1 MEFYDMV
8 QRLQLM
14 YGMKIILISCGSFY
28 ISIGADAILLNKKL
42 GLKLNCAKKCV
53 CKVGVPKNSI
63 DKYIEKIDGLG
74 YSYIILDYD
83 KETNKLI
90 KISEKH
96 GKCIEETAFNNECEK
111 CDRRRY
117 IDRIVHRWLVDNFLE
132 PAFVPTFINTSFACI
147 KGRGMH
153 RAALY
158 VQKCM
163 KSALNKCEGYYILKM
178 DIAKYFD
185 SIDKNILFEI
195 LKRKIKDEKLL
206 WLIKEILFSQKREK
220 GLEIGNY
227 TSQMLGNIYL
237 NEQDQFVKHKLHIKY
252 YARYLDDSVIIVKT
266 KQEAKIALKEITR
279 FLEENLKLKLN
290 NKTQIFKGKQGANF
304 CGYKINEYRMKLRD
318 KGKRKLKKKIKK
330 LTNKIYNGEITSI
343 DARMYLA
350 GHMGYIKYADVKKPQ
365 QQQSEQYQ
373 R

>member
-14 YGMKIILISCGSFY
+14 YGMRIILICCGSFY
-28 ISIGADAILLNKKL
+28 ISIGADAIVLNKEL
-42 GLKLNCAKKCV
+42 GLKLNCAKKGV
-53 CKVGVPKNSI
+53 CKVGVPKSYI
-63 DKYIEKIDGLG
+63 EKYIEKLDRLG

-83 KETNKLI
+83 KEKNKLI
-90 KISEKH
+90 KICEKQ
-96 GKCIEETAFNNECEK
+96 GKSIEETAFNNECEK

-132 PAFVPTFINTSFACI
+132 PAYVPTFINTSFACI

-158 VQKCM
+158 VQTCM
-163 KSALNKCEGYYILKM
+163 KSALTKWGEYYILKM
-178 DIAKYFD
+178 DVAKYFD

-195 LKRKIKDEKLL
+195 LQRKIKDEKLL
-206 WLIKEILFSQKREK
+206 WLVREILFSQERDK

-227 TSQMLGNIYL
+227 TSQMFGNIYL

-252 YARYLDDSVIIVKT
+252 YARYLDDSIIIVKT
-266 KQEAKIALKEITR
+266 KEEAKNALKEIKR

-290 NKTQIFKGKQGANF
+290 NKTQIFKGKQGVNF

-350 GHMGYIKYADVKKPQ
+350 GHMGYIKYADVKNLTDKLFYI
-365 QQQSEQYQ
+365 E
-373 R
+373 